1 MPDLAWTP
9 PTPELE
15 EAFLGAVDREGKVPA
30 ALEELGPLSNRDVL
44 LLDGGDGVWERRLAE
59 LGARVTPLSLANR
72 SAEAEAVAALAALS
86 PGSFDVVLAPWSELA
101 VPGSPVIA
109 AAAALLR
116 PKGRLLIL
124 HDYGRDDVW
133 GLWPDRRERLL
144 AWSHRKGPFLGRGFR
159 VRVIHC
165 RWTFDSAD
173 QAEALLGAAF
183 GDRGVQMAGSMKRLW
198 LEYKV
203 AIYHCWAEETSRAMG
218 AGGGPVIGADAGS
231 AAGVDPPTR
240 RVVSAPGEGG

>member
-1 MPDLAWTP
+1 MPDFSWTP
-9 PTPELE
+9 STPELE
-15 EAFLGAVDREGKVPA
+15 KAFMGVIDREGKVPA

-44 LLDGGDGVWERRLAE
+44 LLDEGEGGWARRLAE
-59 LGARVTPLSLANR
+59 IGARVTPLSLANR
-72 SAEAEAVAALAALS
+72 AAEAEAVAALAAL
-86 PGSFDVVLAPWSELA
+86 PLASFDVVVAPWSELA
-101 VPGSPVIA
+101 APGSSVIA
-109 AAAALLR
+109 AAAELLR
-116 PKGRLLIL
+116 PKGRLLIV

-173 QAEALLGAAF
+173 QAATLLGAAF
-183 GDRGVQMAGSMKRLW
+183 GDRGAQLAGSMKRPW

-203 AIYHCWAEETSRAMG
+203 AIYHCWAEETARAVG
-218 AGGGPVIGADAGS
+218 PGGGPDPGAEAGQG
-231 AAGVDPPTR
+231 AGVDPPR
-240 RVVSAPGEGG
+240 RRAASAPGEGG

>member
-1 MPDLAWTP
+1 MPDFSWTP

-15 EAFLGAVDREGKVPA
+15 EALLGVVDREGKIA
-30 ALEELGPLSNRDVL
+30 AAVEDLGPVSNRDVL
-44 LLDGGDGVWERRLAE
+44 LLDEGDGVWGRRLTE
-59 LGARVTPLSLANR
+59 IGARVKTLPLANR
-72 SAEAEAVAALAALS
+72 GAQAEAVAAFAALS
-86 PGSFDVVLAPWSELA
+86 PASFDVVLAPWSHLA

-109 AAAALLR
+109 AAAELLR
-116 PKGRLLIL
+116 PKGRLLIV

-173 QAEALLGAAF
+173 QAATLLGATF
-183 GDRGVQMAGSMKRLW
+183 GDRGAQLARSMKRLW

-203 AIYHCWAEETSRAMG
+203 AIYHCWAEETARAVG
-218 AGGGPVIGADAGS
+218 PGGGPDLGAEAGQ
-231 AAGVDPPTR
+231 AARVDPPTR
-240 RVVSAPGEGG
+240 RVVSAPPEGG